1 MKKKPLN
8 IHKRDNQ
15 SFRHRL
21 LLSIFRIAAPVT
33 AIVCTV
39 SIVMLTLNYRQTVI
53 NSQAAATEKVRSDIA
68 HIVDNTQILSQ
79 DMIFNSEIQQI
90 LASSTAGEQFPQN
103 TDVAY
108 HINGFIANRDYI
120 NCVILTGNNQTLY
133 STEKAFTNISDYDTI
148 FHSTWLAQL
157 QNSHKPYLW
166 YVDPDYTPLSA
177 YTSGS
182 DSADLAV
189 SESASSHT
197 TPGSQQHIMM
207 ARPVYS
213 MSDYTTLLGYLML
226 YLDDTFLQDLMGEFD
241 FGHTTNIWLV
251 NKNGTAILQNNSS
264 ADYSYLLEDF
274 SPQEKGSILSS
285 HGKRFVLNI
294 RPVTEN
300 GWYLYTATP
309 FREVSEPLTIFVLQA
324 ILLGAAMV
332 AILFFLSRRTASSL
346 SDPIIHLAHTMDHYR
361 SDMKPMVF
369 PGRTPVLDK
378 DADDASGLT
387 SDTTDTA
394 TVNVSDRSSVSFS
407 NIQPADPE
415 DFSFEGQ
422 PDEIIQIY
430 RSYQQMVNRMDTLIR
445 ENFVKNLEKKDAELA
460 LLQSQINPHFL
471 YNTLD
476 SINWLAIANDEDEIS
491 EMVTALSDMFRLSL
505 TKSHSSY
512 IRVAQEMEYV
522 RSYLVLQQFRYE
534 DCLSVSITIPDTV
547 AELYIPRFTL
557 QPLVENA
564 IKHGMISPD
573 DPFAIDLEIFIRE
586 DTLHIRIGNDGTRI
600 SLEQMKKLL
609 DFDASRQELLDFDQ
623 KSYGVQNI
631 QRRIQILCG
640 ISYGLSYEI
649 RNNRTWCDLTL
660 PVLEHDPSE
669 KTEDLQ

>member
-1 MKKKPLN
+1 
-8 IHKRDNQ
+8 
-15 SFRHRL
+15 
-21 LLSIFRIAAPVT
+21 
-33 AIVCTV
+33 
-39 SIVMLTLNYRQTVI
+39 
-53 NSQAAATEKVRSDIA
+53 
-68 HIVDNTQILSQ
+68 
-79 DMIFNSEIQQI
+79 
-90 LASSTAGEQFPQN
+90 
-103 TDVAY
+103 
-108 HINGFIANRDYI
+108 
-120 NCVILTGNNQTLY
+120 
-133 STEKAFTNISDYDTI
+133 
-148 FHSTWLAQL
+148 
-157 QNSHKPYLW
+157 
-166 YVDPDYTPLSA
+166 
-177 YTSGS
+177 
-182 DSADLAV
+182 
-189 SESASSHT
+189 
-197 TPGSQQHIMM
+197 
-207 ARPVYS
+207 
-213 MSDYTTLLGYLML
+213 
-226 YLDDTFLQDLMGEFD
+226 
-241 FGHTTNIWLV
+241 
-251 NKNGTAILQNNSS
+251 
-264 ADYSYLLEDF
+264 
-274 SPQEKGSILSS
+274 
-285 HGKRFVLNI
+285 
-294 RPVTEN
+294 
-300 GWYLYTATP
+300 
-309 FREVSEPLTIFVLQA
+309 
-324 ILLGAAMV
+324 
-332 AILFFLSRRTASSL
+332 
-346 SDPIIHLAHTMDHYR
+346 
-361 SDMKPMVF
+361 
-369 PGRTPVLDK
+369 
-378 DADDASGLT
+378 
-387 SDTTDTA
+387 
-394 TVNVSDRSSVSFS
+394 
-407 NIQPADPE
+407 
-415 DFSFEGQ
+415 
-422 PDEIIQIY
+422 
-430 RSYQQMVNRMDTLIR
+430 MVNRMDTLIR

-586 DTLHIRIGNDGTRI
+586 HTLHIRIGNDGTRI

-660 PVLEHDPSE
+660 PVLAHDPSE